1 MKRLRNHKFNTYALK
16 GRVQIYKDN
25 LRREYFRIGDLY
37 LFHTTN
43 PLCPAE
49 ESLWGM
55 YDKQCG
61 EVIHLESSTSDLRHF
76 QSWHKLPSCYRYVR
90 LATRAEL
97 RDYMFNLGWY
107 ESDKR
112 TLQTTVSSY

>member
-16 GRVQIYKDN
+16 RRVQSYKN
-25 LRREYFRIGDLY
+25 YPRRENFHIGDLY
-37 LFHTTN
+37 LFHRSD
-43 PLCPAE
+43 PKCPAE

-61 EVIHLESSTSDLRHF
+61 EVIHLESSSSDLHYFR
-76 QSWHKLPSCYRYVR
+76 SWHILSPCYHYVR

-97 RDYMFNLGWY
+97 RDYMFNLAWY
-107 ESDKR
+107 ESDKQTIR
-112 TLQTTVSSY
+112 TFSSH